1 MALTPDGT
9 RDGAR
14 MRGTALQ
21 NGFFLALLVLTTAAF
36 IGLVFGFLMPVFWAA
51 VLAVIF
57 RPMYAAWLGRLQGR
71 SSLAAVTTILIVLTL
86 VILPLVLLG
95 VMVSREATALYQRFA
110 DGELN
115 FEQQL
120 ESFRRAVPT
129 VSAFLSEVGIDSE
142 ETQQGITR
150 AGTAAS
156 EFLAEHALKMGQ
168 GAVEFTIL
176 LFLMLYFLFFFLRDG
191 DWLIT
196 RILRAL
202 PLSYVRE
209 QQLLNKFAEV
219 SRATIK
225 GTCVVGAVQGALG
238 GLAFWALGLP
248 APVLWGVLMAFM
260 SILPVLGPA
269 IIWGPAAGILLLNG
283 QTAKGVI
290 LIVVGT
296 LVIGLVDNILRPILI
311 GRDTRM
317 PDYLVLLATLG
328 GLAVFGISGFV
339 IGPLLAAFFIAFW
352 GMFEREFHGQPGL
365 EVNAES
371 EQPVLIEK

>member
-21 NGFFLALLVLTTAAF
+21 NGFFIALLVLTTAAF
-36 IGLVFGFLMPVFWAA
+36 IGLISGFLMPVFWAA

-57 RPMYAAWLGRLQGR
+57 RPLYRAWLEKMRGR
-71 SSLAAVTTILIVLTL
+71 SSLAAVATILIVLVL
-86 VILPLVLLG
+86 VILPLLFLG
-95 VMVSREATALYQRFA
+95 VMVSRETTALYQRFA

-120 ESFRRAVPT
+120 ESYRRAVPR
-129 VSAFLSEVGIDSE
+129 VSAFLGEIGIDSE
-142 ETQQGITR
+142 ETRQGIAR
-150 AGTAAS
+150 AASAAS
-156 EFLAEHALKMGQ
+156 EFLAEHALRMGQ

-191 DWLIT
+191 DRLIT
-196 RILRAL
+196 QILRTL
-202 PLSYVRE
+202 PLSHARE
-209 QQLLNKFAEV
+209 QQLLGKFAEV

-225 GTCVVGAVQGALG
+225 GTCVVGTVQGALG

-269 IIWGPAAGILLLNG
+269 IIWGPAAIILLLNG
-283 QTAKGVI
+283 QTAKGII

-339 IGPLLAAFFIAFW
+339 IGPLLAAFFITFW

-365 EVNAES
+365 GVAAER

>member
-1 MALTPDGT
+1 
-9 RDGAR
+9 

-57 RPMYAAWLGRLQGR
+57 RPMYAAWLGRLHGR

-95 VMVSREATALYQRFA
+95 VMVSREATTLYQRFA

-156 EFLAEHALKMGQ
+156 EFLAGHALKMGQ
-168 GAVEFTIL
+168 GAFEFTIL

-191 DWLIT
+191 DGLIT

-225 GTCVVGAVQGALG
+225 GTCMVGAVQGALG

-269 IIWGPAAGILLLNG
+269 IIWAPAAGILLLNG
-283 QTAKGVI
+283 QTAKGII

-296 LVIGLVDNILRPILI
+296 LAIGLVDNILRPILV

-339 IGPLLAAFFIAFW
+339 IGPLLAAFFITFW

-365 EVNAES
+365 GVNAES
-371 EQPVLIEK
+371 EHPVLIEK